1 MLDKEC
7 LESGLVRERKE
18 IQEEERIVED
28 CTQVEE
34 EGRLCPHIDD
44 LPPEIAMIILHWLP
58 ETSLIALRNVSR
70 IWRARASHHS
80 LVTKFHIII
89 DLEMTEQIIL
99 KTISSKPSLISV
111 SMDYAN
117 VTGNIINTLQK
128 HQTVEILHVVERE
141 GVNYSSTHSKLTFNN
156 SKLNS
161 S

>member
-7 LESGLVRERKE
+7 LGSGLVRERKE

-70 IWRARASHHS
+70 IWRARASHQS

-89 DLEMTEQIIL
+89 FVR
-99 KTISSKPSLISV
+99 PNLI
-111 SMDYAN
+111 
-117 VTGNIINTLQK
+117 
-128 HQTVEILHVVERE
+128 
-141 GVNYSSTHSKLTFNN
+141 GVGR
-156 SKLNS
+156 
-161 S
+161 